1 MTITEGAPQLD
12 AERFTGSAMEPSG
25 ITIDAP
31 VRVPTERYTSPEF
44 AALENEL
51 MWPKTWVV
59 ACTLDHVAEP
69 GDFFEFRFG
78 WNSVIVV
85 RGDDGALRAFQNTC
99 RHRGNALCSGSGSG
113 LTEIRCGY
121 HRWAWDLQGSLREVP
136 SRRGFGVI
144 RNDDLP
150 LFPVQVDTWGRLIF
164 VNLDVDAAPLADWLE
179 GVPADI
185 AWANPDEFRATFV
198 TTTPVRC
205 NWKVVSEGFSETY
218 HVQGLHREMLGSMD
232 DVNSGQRFWGRQG
245 VSYQPY
251 GVPSPRLGRDVSDA
265 AVWESFVVT
274 QGGRMGPD
282 YGEGGARTGEVPEVP
297 EGSTLQDVIAQKIRE
312 HQATK
317 GADLS
322 GYDTDQILRLSQYNL
337 FPNTTVLVTADM
349 WTVLTSRPGPT
360 PDQAEL
366 VMMHLERASSA
377 EAPRVKPFDV
387 VVPAEQASFGYV
399 LDQDLHIL
407 ERMQLGLHQR
417 NMDEIMLSREECRI
431 INMHRSLEEFLN
443 LPSGGRLADR

>member
-12 AERFTGSAMEPSG
+12 AERFVGSAMEPSG

-31 VRVPTERYTSPEF
+31 VRIPTERYLSPQF

-51 MWPKTWVV
+51 MWPKVWIV
-59 ACTLDHVAEP
+59 ACTLDHVADP
-69 GDFFEFRFG
+69 GDFFEMRFG

-85 RGDDGALRAFQNTC
+85 RGDDGVLRAFQNAC
-99 RHRGNALCSGSGSG
+99 RHRGNALCQGSGSG
-113 LTEIRCGY
+113 LSELRCGY
-121 HRWAWDLQGSLREVP
+121 HRWAWDLQGKLREVP
-136 SRRGFGVI
+136 SRKGFGVI
-144 RNDDLP
+144 RNDDMP
-150 LFPVQVDTWGRLIF
+150 LFPVQVDTWGRLVFI
-164 VNLDVDAAPLADWLE
+164 NLDMDAAPLAEWLE

-185 AWANPDEFRATFV
+185 AWAKPDEFRAAYV

-218 HVQGLHREMLGSMD
+218 HVQGLHREMLGSID

-251 GVPSPRLGRDVSDA
+251 GVPSPRLGRDVADDV
-265 AVWESFVVT
+265 VWESFIVT

-282 YGEGGARTGEVPEVP
+282 YGEGGAKVADVPAVP
-297 EGSTLQDVIAQKIRE
+297 EGSTLQDVIAEMIRT
-312 HQATK
+312 HQSTM

-322 GYDTDQILRLSQYNL
+322 GYDTDQVLRLSQYNL

-349 WTVLTSRPGPT
+349 FTVLTSRPGPT

-366 VMMHLERASSA
+366 VMMHLIRSSGA
-377 EAPRVKPFDV
+377 DAPRMKVMDV
-387 VVPAEQASFGYV
+387 TVPTEQAHFGYV

-417 NMDEIMLSREECRI
+417 ALGEIVLSREECRI
-431 INMHRSLEEFLN
+431 INMHRSLEEFLA
-443 LPSGGRLADR
+443 LAPGGRLADR